1 MNSLQTINNNQ
12 DESLCRPTIDI
23 GYYHVYGPK
32 RIQFFSLHETVDG
45 MCRHK
50 TQID

>member
-1 MNSLQTINNNQ
+1 MNNFGTINNNQ
-12 DESLCRPTIDI
+12 DESLCTPTIAI
-23 GYYHVYGPK
+23 GYYHVYGPQL
-32 RIQFFSLHETVDG
+32 IQFFSLHENVDE